1 MLQFLFNFGW
11 HSIYTWAFVLSIVVT
26 LVAAG
31 ITFFK
36 TKSWKTSVVL
46 GIVVGAFLI
55 TPVYHSHHEHVDNVR
70 MEKEFNDVN

>member
-1 MLQFLFNFGW
+1 MAFNLYMGVRFKYSSDSCSSW
-11 HSIYTWAFVLSIVVT
+11 NN
-26 LVAAG
+26 
-31 ITFFK
+31 FFK